1 MSVMAHDYGLF
12 IGGEERP
19 ARSGAVTGVRSPAT
33 GEVIGHVAEAGE
45 GDVADAVT
53 AAVSAARGWAATAR
67 SQRAERL
74 CHLAELVAR
83 SAGELAAIETSDAGR
98 PVTAAKNVD
107 LPLAGEVLTYFAGI
121 AGKTEGRAAPVPGG
135 FVGYSVREPFGVAAG
150 ILPWRCPL
158 LQAVWKIAPA
168 LAAGNTV
175 VVKPAE
181 QAPLSPM
188 ALVRLAREAG
198 IPPGV
203 VNAVPGRGEVAGA
216 ALCRHPDVGVVSFTG
231 SARAAAA
238 VERAAAG
245 RMAPVL
251 AELGGKSAAVVFED
265 ADVHAAVAAV
275 HAATFTDQDQ
285 VCSAGSWLLV
295 HRSLHDEVLGGLT
308 SQIGDLTVLGDPA
321 DPTTTLGPLID
332 EEHLRAVRDYVDRAA
347 GSGTVQ
353 LVAGGT
359 SRRVGGLAS
368 DLFAEPTILDGVP
381 AGSGIAQADV
391 PGPVLCVTSFSSE
404 EEAVTL
410 ANSVRH
416 GAAASV
422 HTRDVGRAHRVA
434 GRLSARNVWINS
446 WGSLGSVSPYGGY
459 RLNGSDPDIMRALTR
474 EHWVWV
480 STR

>member
-1 MSVMAHDYGLF
+1 MAHDYGLF

-33 GEVIGHVAEAGE
+33 GGVIGHVAEAGE

-83 SAGELAAIETSDAGR
+83 SAGELAAIGTSDAGR

-198 IPPGV
+198 IPPGA
-203 VNAVPGRGEVAGA
+203 VNAVPGQDAWRPGTPPGTLLRTGPRASRPGPRSLATVA
-216 ALCRHPDVGVVSFTG
+216 RSSWTWRVS
-231 SARAAAA
+231 SAMRRSASSAARA
-238 VERAAAG
+238 
-245 RMAPVL
+245 
-251 AELGGKSAAVVFED
+251 SA
-265 ADVHAAVAAV
+265 
-275 HAATFTDQDQ
+275 
-285 VCSAGSWLLV
+285 
-295 HRSLHDEVLGGLT
+295 
-308 SQIGDLTVLGDPA
+308 I
-321 DPTTTLGPLID
+321 
-332 EEHLRAVRDYVDRAA
+332 
-347 GSGTVQ
+347 
-353 LVAGGT
+353 
-359 SRRVGGLAS
+359 SRIRRIS
-368 DLFAEPTILDGVP
+368 
-381 AGSGIAQADV
+381 
-391 PGPVLCVTSFSSE
+391 
-404 EEAVTL
+404 
-410 ANSVRH
+410 R
-416 GAAASV
+416 
-422 HTRDVGRAHRVA
+422 
-434 GRLSARNVWINS
+434 
-446 WGSLGSVSPYGGY
+446 
-459 RLNGSDPDIMRALTR
+459 
-474 EHWVWV
+474 
-480 STR
+480 